1 MDSLTGLQDV
11 SSELSATQT
20 ALPVNLTGYL
30 QTKTQA
36 NALIVSTSLSGGSR
50 TPQDASSFSLEVD
63 DLYKGLSI
71 SAQEILSKL
80 NDILKGK
87 LPNGIESLKPEDV
100 TPERTADAIV
110 GGISAF
116 FSAYA
121 KSNSDLAPE
130 ELVSRFFEAARKG
143 VEKGYGDATSTL
155 ESLGAFEFIG
165 VKDGVSKTKELLDQ
179 KLNELEVQKRRE
191 LGLDTTS
198 NVEKEVSDG
207 ILAFGG
213 GAVVAASARQSQS
226 TVPLNIA
233 A

>member
-11 SSELSATQT
+11 SSELSTTQ
-20 ALPVNLTGYL
+20 AAIPVTPTGYL
-30 QTKTQA
+30 QTKSQA
-36 NALIVSTSLSGGSR
+36 NALIVSTSLSDASGTS
-50 TPQDASSFSLEVD
+50 QDASNFSLQVND
-63 DLYKGLSI
+63 VYKGLSI
-71 SAQEILSKL
+71 STQEILAKL
-80 NDILKGK
+80 NEILKAK

-100 TPERTADAIV
+100 TPEKTANAIV

-116 FSAYA
+116 FAAYA

-143 VEKGYGDATSTL
+143 VEQGYGDATTTL
-155 ESLGAFEFIG
+155 ESLGAFEFSG

-179 KLNELEVQKRRE
+179 KLKELEAQKRRE
-191 LGLDTTS
+191 LGLDTSS

-207 ILAFGG
+207 VLAFAGG
-213 GAVVAASARQSQS
+213 SVIAASARQNQS
-226 TVPLNIA
+226 AVSLNIA